1 MKRFLSWALG
11 LPTAIVAIAFALAN
25 RSKATVSLDPISPQD
40 PFMGLSFSVPIWS
53 ILFAGVF
60 IGLIIGWVAAWINQS
75 KWRQAAHKARL
86 HLEEEMA
93 KKAAIEKRLNNGEMV
108 PVDNQQML

>member
-11 LPTAIVAIAFALAN
+11 LPAAIVAIAFALAN
-25 RSKATVSLDPISPQD
+25 RSMATVSFDPISPD
-40 PFMGLSFSVPIWS
+40 APWLAFSVPIWS

-60 IGLIIGWVAAWINQS
+60 LGLIIGWIGAWINQS
-75 KWRQAAHKARL
+75 KWRQAAHQARV

-93 KKAAIEKRLNNGEMV
+93 KKSAIEKRLNNGELV
-108 PVDNQQML
+108 PLDNQQML